1 MDHQSLNQLITD
13 ETARAVEI
21 LIPNG
26 AGPVSETRLRHVLAG
41 FAMRIE
47 QAARAAALSDLYT
60 AEDVAAVLDII
71 PRGARAMIARR
82 HARDASFGLRA
93 GRTWLITGA
102 ELEQLRQAQRK

>member
-41 FAMRIE
+41 FAMRCPFYTSD
-47 QAARAAALSDLYT
+47 AADEADSVNL
-60 AEDVAAVLDII
+60 
-71 PRGARAMIARR
+71 G
-82 HARDASFGLRA
+82 GC
-93 GRTWLITGA
+93 RTIKKKIT
-102 ELEQLRQAQRK
+102 